1 MINSKETLKKL
12 HKKFPLLTLDEL
24 FDILDCYVAEYN
36 WSTDPFYWRNYKY
49 TTGSTA
55 TLNSTNE
62 SINDQMNK
70 ITTVKYGTNST
81 SYGSGDLQL
90 TTSH

>member
-1 MINSKETLKKL
+1 MKKL

-36 WSTDPFYWRNYKY
+36 WSTDPFSWKPYKY

-62 SINDQMNK
+62 SLNDQINKLTTTDK
-70 ITTVKYGTNST
+70 ITTVTYGTNST